1 MRRRVVLFLAILGP
15 GLIAGLSDDDPAGIT
30 TYAVMG
36 ADHGY
41 ALLWVLVVATAMLVL
56 YHLLGVRIGIATGQG
71 MIGLVRE
78 RYGIRIGGAILAC
91 LLIANL
97 GTLAAEYAG
106 IAAALGLVGVP
117 REVSVPAAA
126 IIITLLVIRSSF
138 HLVERILLALGAL
151 LASYILS
158 GLLAHPD
165 YSATLHAQM
174 EPGTSGHTGA
184 LITAVA
190 VVGTTIAPWGLS
202 FIQSYAVD
210 KRIKIEE
217 LKAENVDIVSGAV
230 LTGVVG
236 LFVII
241 ACAATLHVT
250 GTTIND
256 AADAAIALEPL
267 AGNLASALFGVG
279 LLAAGTLA
287 AAVVPLSTGYSVSEA
302 VGMEARIDD
311 SFREAPLFYG
321 TFVVMTALAA
331 LIVALPCIPLLPIL
345 FLSQVLNA
353 ILLVPIL
360 IALARIG
367 GDEQAM
373 GSLKVG
379 RTQEWLLWASAVGL
393 GITSVVLIATL
404 LLDLIP

>member
-1 MRRRVVLFLAILGP
+1 MRKRVALFLAILGP

-41 ALLWVLVVATAMLVL
+41 ALLWVLVVATGMLVL
-56 YHLLGVRIGIATGQG
+56 YHLLGVRIGVATGQG

-78 RYGIRIGGAILAC
+78 RYGVRIGGAILVC

-106 IAAALGLVGVP
+106 IAAALGMVGIP
-117 REVSVPAAA
+117 RELSVPAAA

-151 LASYILS
+151 LASYILA

-165 YSATLHAQM
+165 YGATLHGLM
-174 EPGTSGHTGA
+174 VPGTSGNTGA

-210 KRIKIEE
+210 KRIKAEQ
-217 LKAENVDIVSGAV
+217 LKVENVDIVSGAV
-230 LTGVVG
+230 LTGVIG
-236 LFVII
+236 LFVVV
-241 ACAATLHVT
+241 ACAATLHAT
-250 GTTIND
+250 GTSIEN

-267 AGNLASALFGVG
+267 AGNLAGTLFGVG

-331 LIVALPCIPLLPIL
+331 LIVALPFIPLLPIL

-360 IALARIG
+360 IALARVG
-367 GDEQAM
+367 GDERVM

-379 RTQEWLLWASAVGL
+379 RLQKWLLWAGAIGL
-393 GITSVVLIATL
+393 GITSAVLIATL

>member
-1 MRRRVVLFLAILGP
+1 MRKRVALFLAILGP

-41 ALLWVLVVATAMLVL
+41 ALLWVLVVATGMLVL
-56 YHLLGVRIGIATGQG
+56 YHLLGVRIGVATGQG

-78 RYGIRIGGAILAC
+78 RYGVRVGGGILAC
-91 LLIANL
+91 LLVANL

-106 IAAALGLVGVP
+106 IAAALGLVGIP
-117 REVSVPAAA
+117 RELSVPAAA

-158 GLLAHPD
+158 GLLAGPD
-165 YSATLHAQM
+165 YGATLHGLM
-174 EPGTSGHTGA
+174 VPGTSAQTGA

-190 VVGTTIAPWGLS
+190 VIGTTIAPWGLS

-210 KRIKIEE
+210 KRIKAET
-217 LKAENVDIVSGAV
+217 LKAENVDIVTGAV
-230 LTGVVG
+230 LTGVIG
-236 LFVII
+236 LFVVI

-250 GTTIND
+250 GTSIED

-267 AGNLASALFGVG
+267 AGGLASTLFGVG

-331 LIVALPCIPLLPIL
+331 LIVALPIIPLLPIL

-367 GDEQAM
+367 GDGRAM
-373 GSLKVG
+373 GALKVG
-379 RTQEWLLWASAVGL
+379 RIQQWLLWASAIGL
-393 GITSVVLIATL
+393 GITSAVLIATL

>member
-1 MRRRVVLFLAILGP
+1 MRSRLALFAAVLGP

-41 ALLWVLVVATAMLVL
+41 ALLWVLVIATGMLVL
-56 YHLLGVRIGIATGQG
+56 YHLLGVRIGVATGQG

-78 RYGIRIGGAILAC
+78 RYGVRAGGGILVC
-91 LLIANL
+91 LLVANL

-106 IAAALGLVGVP
+106 IAAALGLVGIP
-117 REVSVPAAA
+117 RAISAPAAA
-126 IIITLLVIRSSF
+126 IIISLLVVRSSF
-138 HLVERILLALGAL
+138 HLVERVLLALGAL
-151 LASYILS
+151 LSAYVLS

-165 YSATLHAQM
+165 YGSTLHGLVV
-174 EPGTSGHTGA
+174 PGTSGHSGA

-210 KRIKIEE
+210 KRIKAEQ
-217 LKAENVDIVSGAV
+217 LRLENVDIVTGAV
-230 LTGVVG
+230 LTGVIG
-236 LFVII
+236 LFVIV
-241 ACAATLHVT
+241 ACAATLHAT
-250 GTTIND
+250 GRSIED

-267 AGNLASALFGVG
+267 AGGLASTLFGVG

-287 AAVVPLSTGYSVSEA
+287 AAVVALSSGYSLAEA
-302 VGMEARIDD
+302 VGTEARVDEGL
-311 SFREAPLFYG
+311 REAPLFYG
-321 TFVVMTALAA
+321 TFLAMTALAA
-331 LIVALPCIPLLPIL
+331 LLVALPFVPLLPIL

-360 IALARIG
+360 VALARIG
-367 GDEQAM
+367 GDHRTM
-373 GSLKVG
+373 GNLRVG
-379 RTQEWLLWASAVGL
+379 RTQSALLWAGAIGL
-393 GITSVVLIATL
+393 GVASALLVATL
-404 LLDLIP
+404 LWDAVA

>member
-1 MRRRVVLFLAILGP
+1 MRRRLVLFAAVLGP

-41 ALLWVLVVATAMLVL
+41 ALLWVLVIATGMLVL
-56 YHLLGVRIGIATGQG
+56 YHLLGVRIGVATGQG

-78 RYGIRIGGAILAC
+78 RYGVRIGGAILAC
-91 LLIANL
+91 LLVANL

-117 REVSVPAAA
+117 RAISAPAAA
-126 IIITLLVIRSSF
+126 IIISTLVVRSSF
-138 HLVERILLALGAL
+138 HLVERVLLALGAL
-151 LASYILS
+151 LAAYVLS
-158 GLLAHPD
+158 GLLAGPD
-165 YSATLHAQM
+165 YSATLHGLVV
-174 EPGTSGHTGA
+174 PGTSGHSGA

-210 KRIKIEE
+210 KRIKADE
-217 LKAENVDIVSGAV
+217 LRAEDVDIVSGAV
-230 LTGVVG
+230 LTGVIG
-236 LFVII
+236 MFVIV
-241 ACAATLHVT
+241 ACAATLHAT
-250 GTTIND
+250 GRSIED

-267 AGNLASALFGVG
+267 AGSLASTLFGVG

-287 AAVVPLSTGYSVSEA
+287 AAVVALSSGYSMAEA
-302 VGMEARIDD
+302 MGTEARVDEGL
-311 SFREAPLFYG
+311 REAPLFYG
-321 TFVVMTALAA
+321 TFLVMTALAA
-331 LIVALPCIPLLPIL
+331 LLVALPFVPLLPIL

-367 GDEQAM
+367 GDTRLM
-373 GSLKVG
+373 GALAVG
-379 RTQEWLLWASAVGL
+379 RTQQGLLWASAIGL
-393 GITSVVLIATL
+393 GITSAVLLATL
-404 LLDLIP
+404 AWTIVA

>member
-1 MRRRVVLFLAILGP
+1 MRRRLVLFLAVLGP

-41 ALLWVLVVATAMLVL
+41 ALLWVLVVATGMLVL
-56 YHLLGVRIGIATGQG
+56 YHLLGVRIGVATGQG

-78 RYGIRIGGAILAC
+78 RYGVRVGGGILAC

-106 IAAALGLVGVP
+106 IAAALGLVGIP

-126 IIITLLVIRSSF
+126 IIITLLVVRSSF
-138 HLVERILLALGAL
+138 HIVERILLALGAL
-151 LASYILS
+151 LASYVLS
-158 GLLAHPD
+158 GLLAHPN
-165 YSATLHAQM
+165 YSETLHGLLV
-174 EPGTSGHTGA
+174 PGTSGGEGA

-190 VVGTTIAPWGLS
+190 VIGTTIAPWGLS

-210 KRIKIEE
+210 KRIKPEE
-217 LKAENVDIVSGAV
+217 LRTENVDIVSGAV
-230 LTGVVG
+230 LTGVIG
-236 LFVII
+236 MFVII

-250 GTTIND
+250 GKSIQD

-287 AAVVPLSTGYSVSEA
+287 AAVVPLSTGYSVAEA
-302 VGMEARIDD
+302 VGVEARIDD
-311 SFREAPLFYG
+311 SFREARIFYG
-321 TFVVMTALAA
+321 TFIVMTALAA
-331 LIVALPCIPLLPIL
+331 LLVALPFIPLLPIL

-367 GDEQAM
+367 GDGRVM
-373 GSLKVG
+373 GILRVG
-379 RTQEWLLWASAVGL
+379 RSQQWLLWASAIGL
-393 GITSVVLIATL
+393 GITSAVLIGTL
-404 LLDLIP
+404 LFDLVP

>member
-1 MRRRVVLFLAILGP
+1 MRRRLVLFLAVLGP

-41 ALLWVLVVATAMLVL
+41 ALLWVLVVATGMLVL
-56 YHLLGVRIGIATGQG
+56 YHLLGVRIGVATGQG

-78 RYGIRIGGAILAC
+78 RYGVRVGGGILAC

-106 IAAALGLVGVP
+106 IAAALGLVGIP

-126 IIITLLVIRSSF
+126 IIITLLVVRSSF
-138 HLVERILLALGAL
+138 HIVERILLALGAL
-151 LASYILS
+151 LASYVLS
-158 GLLAHPD
+158 GLLAHPN
-165 YSATLHAQM
+165 YSETLHGLLV
-174 EPGTSGHTGA
+174 PGTSGGEGA

-190 VVGTTIAPWGLS
+190 VIGTTIAPWGLS

-210 KRIKIEE
+210 KRIKPEE
-217 LKAENVDIVSGAV
+217 LRTENVDIVSGAV
-230 LTGVVG
+230 LTGVIG
-236 LFVII
+236 MFVII

-250 GTTIND
+250 GKSIQD

-287 AAVVPLSTGYSVSEA
+287 AAVVPLSTGYSVAEA
-302 VGMEARIDD
+302 VGVEARIDD
-311 SFREAPLFYG
+311 SFREARIFYG
-321 TFVVMTALAA
+321 TFIVMTALAA
-331 LIVALPCIPLLPIL
+331 LLVALPFIPLLPIL

-367 GDEQAM
+367 GDGRVM
-373 GSLKVG
+373 GILRVG
-379 RTQEWLLWASAVGL
+379 RSQQWLLWASAIGL
-393 GITSVVLIATL
+393 GITSAVLIGTL
-404 LLDLIP
+404 LLDLVP

>member
-1 MRRRVVLFLAILGP
+1 MRRRLVLFAAVLGP

-41 ALLWVLVVATAMLVL
+41 ALLWVLVIATGMLVL
-56 YHLLGVRIGIATGQG
+56 YHLLGVRIGVATGQG

-78 RYGIRIGGAILAC
+78 RYGVRIGGAILAC
-91 LLIANL
+91 LLVANL

-117 REVSVPAAA
+117 RAISAPAAA
-126 IIITLLVIRSSF
+126 IIISTLVVRSSF
-138 HLVERILLALGAL
+138 HLVERVLLALGAL
-151 LASYILS
+151 LAAYVLS
-158 GLLAHPD
+158 GLLAGPD
-165 YSATLHAQM
+165 YSATLHGLVV
-174 EPGTSGHTGA
+174 PGTSGHSGA

-210 KRIKIEE
+210 KRIKADE
-217 LKAENVDIVSGAV
+217 LRAEDVDIVSGAV
-230 LTGVVG
+230 LTGVIG
-236 LFVII
+236 MFVIV
-241 ACAATLHVT
+241 ACAATLHAT
-250 GTTIND
+250 GRSIED

-267 AGNLASALFGVG
+267 AGSLASTLFGVG

-287 AAVVPLSTGYSVSEA
+287 AAVVALSSGYSMAEA
-302 VGMEARIDD
+302 MGTEARVDEGL
-311 SFREAPLFYG
+311 REAPLFYG
-321 TFVVMTALAA
+321 TFLVMTALAA
-331 LIVALPCIPLLPIL
+331 LLVALPFVPLLPIL

-367 GDEQAM
+367 GDTRLM
-373 GSLKVG
+373 GVLAVG
-379 RTQEWLLWASAVGL
+379 RTQRVLLWASAIGL
-393 GITSVVLIATL
+393 GVTSAVLIATL
-404 LLDLIP
+404 VWGVVA

>member
-1 MRRRVVLFLAILGP
+1 MRRRVALFLAILGP

-41 ALLWVLVVATAMLVL
+41 ALLWVLVIATGMLVL
-56 YHLLGVRIGIATGQG
+56 YHLLGVRIGVATGQG

-78 RYGIRIGGAILAC
+78 RYGVRVGGGILAC
-91 LLIANL
+91 LLVANL

-106 IAAALGLVGVP
+106 IAAALGLVGIP
-117 REVSVPAAA
+117 RELSVPAAA

-151 LASYILS
+151 LASYVLS

-165 YSATLHAQM
+165 YDATLHGLLV
-174 EPGTSGHTGA
+174 PGTSAQTGA

-210 KRIKIEE
+210 KRIKSET
-217 LKAENVDIVSGAV
+217 LKAENIDIVTGAV
-230 LTGVVG
+230 LTGVIG
-236 LFVII
+236 LFVVI

-250 GTTIND
+250 GTSIED

-267 AGNLASALFGVG
+267 AGGLASTLFGVG

-331 LIVALPCIPLLPIL
+331 LIVALPFIPLLPIL

-367 GDEQAM
+367 GDERAM
-373 GSLKVG
+373 GVLKVG
-379 RTQEWLLWASAVGL
+379 RIQRCLLWAGAIGL
-393 GITSVVLIATL
+393 GVTSAVLIATL
-404 LLDLIP
+404 LLGLIP

>member
-1 MRRRVVLFLAILGP
+1 MRRRIVLFAAVLGP

-41 ALLWVLVVATAMLVL
+41 ALLWVLVIATGMLVL
-56 YHLLGVRIGIATGQG
+56 YHLLGVRVGVATGQG

-78 RYGIRIGGAILAC
+78 RYGVRAGGGILVC
-91 LLIANL
+91 LLVANL

-106 IAAALGLVGVP
+106 IAAALGLVGIP
-117 REVSVPAAA
+117 RAISAPAAA
-126 IIITLLVIRSSF
+126 IVISLLVVRSSF
-138 HLVERILLALGAL
+138 HLVERVLLALGAL
-151 LASYILS
+151 LSAYVLS

-165 YSATLHAQM
+165 YGATLHGLVV
-174 EPGTSGHTGA
+174 PGTSGHSGA

-210 KRIKIEE
+210 KRIRAEQ
-217 LKAENVDIVSGAV
+217 LRLENVDIVSGAV
-230 LTGVVG
+230 LTGVIG
-236 LFVII
+236 MFVIV
-241 ACAATLHVT
+241 ACAATLHAT
-250 GTTIND
+250 GHSIAD

-267 AGNLASALFGVG
+267 AGGLASTLFGVG

-287 AAVVPLSTGYSVSEA
+287 AAVVALSSGYSMAEA
-302 VGMEARIDD
+302 IGAEARVDEGL
-311 SFREAPLFYG
+311 RQAPLFYG
-321 TFVVMTALAA
+321 TFLVMTALAA
-331 LIVALPCIPLLPIL
+331 LLVALPIVPLLPIL

-367 GDEQAM
+367 GDHRVM
-373 GSLKVG
+373 GPLRVG
-379 RTQEWLLWASAVGL
+379 RAQEALLWASAIGL
-393 GITSVVLIATL
+393 GITSAVLVATL
-404 LLDLIP
+404 LWGLIT

>member
-1 MRRRVVLFLAILGP
+1 VRRRITLFLAVLGP

-41 ALLWVLVVATAMLVL
+41 GLLWVLVVATGMLVL
-56 YHLLGVRIGIATGQG
+56 YHLLGVRIGAATGQG
-71 MIGLVRE
+71 LIGLVRE
-78 RYGIRIGGAILAC
+78 RYGVRVGGAILAC
-91 LLIANL
+91 LLVANL

-117 REVSVPAAA
+117 RQLSVPAAA

-138 HLVERILLALGAL
+138 HIVERILLALGAL

-158 GLLAHPD
+158 GLLAGPD
-165 YSATLHAQM
+165 YGATLHGLLV
-174 EPGTSGHTGA
+174 PGTSGQTGA
-184 LITAVA
+184 LVVAVA

-210 KRIKIEE
+210 KRIRPEQ
-217 LKAENVDIVSGAV
+217 LKLENVDIVSGAV
-230 LTGVVG
+230 LTGIVG

-241 ACAATLHVT
+241 ACAATLHAT
-250 GTTIND
+250 GTSIED

-267 AGNLASALFGVG
+267 AGGLASTLFGVG

-287 AAVVPLSTGYSVSEA
+287 AAVVPLSSGYSVSEA
-302 VGMEARIDD
+302 IGSEARIDD
-311 SFREAPLFYG
+311 SFRDAPIFYG
-321 TFVVMTALAA
+321 TFIAMTAAAA
-331 LIVALPCIPLLPIL
+331 LLVALPLIPLLPIL

-360 IALARIG
+360 ITLARIG
-367 GDEQAM
+367 GDARVM
-373 GSLKVG
+373 GTLRVG
-379 RTQEWLLWASAVGL
+379 RTQQGLLWVSALGLGVASAVL
-393 GITSVVLIATL
+393 LVTV

>member
-1 MRRRVVLFLAILGP
+1 MRKRVAIFLAILGP

-41 ALLWVLVVATAMLVL
+41 ALLWVLVVATGMLVL
-56 YHLLGVRIGIATGQG
+56 YHLLGVRIGVATGQG

-78 RYGIRIGGAILAC
+78 RYGVRIGGAILVC
-91 LLIANL
+91 LLVANL

-106 IAAALGLVGVP
+106 IAAALGMVGIP
-117 REVSVPAAA
+117 RELSVPAAA

-138 HLVERILLALGAL
+138 HLVERVLLALGAL
-151 LASYILS
+151 LASYILA

-165 YSATLHAQM
+165 YGATLHGLM
-174 EPGTSGHTGA
+174 VPGTSGNTGA

-210 KRIKIEE
+210 KRIKAEQ

-230 LTGVVG
+230 LTGAIG
-236 LFVII
+236 LFVVV
-241 ACAATLHVT
+241 ACAATLHAT
-250 GTTIND
+250 GTSIEN

-267 AGNLASALFGVG
+267 AGNLAGTLFGVG

-331 LIVALPCIPLLPIL
+331 LIVALPFIPLLPIL

-360 IALARIG
+360 IALARVG
-367 GDEQAM
+367 GDGRVM

-379 RTQEWLLWASAVGL
+379 RLQKWLLWAGAIGL
-393 GITSVVLIATL
+393 GITSAVLIATL

>member
-1 MRRRVVLFLAILGP
+1 MRRRLILFAAVLGP

-56 YHLLGVRIGIATGQG
+56 YHLLGVRIGVATGQG

-78 RYGIRIGGAILAC
+78 RYGVRIGGGILAC

-117 REVSVPAAA
+117 RELSVPAAA
-126 IIITLLVIRSSF
+126 IIITLLVVRSSF

-151 LASYILS
+151 LAAYILS

-165 YSATLHAQM
+165 YGATMHGLM
-174 EPGTSGHTGA
+174 VPGTSGHAGA

-210 KRIKIEE
+210 KRIKAEE
-217 LKAENVDIVSGAV
+217 LRAENVDIVSGAV

-236 LFVII
+236 MFVII
-241 ACAATLHVT
+241 ACAATLHAT
-250 GTTIND
+250 GTSIVD

-267 AGNLASALFGVG
+267 AGSLASTLFGVG

-287 AAVVPLSTGYSVSEA
+287 AAVVPLSTGYSMAEA
-302 VGMEARIDD
+302 IGMEARIDD

-331 LIVALPCIPLLPIL
+331 LIVALPFIPLLPIL

-367 GDEQAM
+367 GDERAM
-373 GSLKVG
+373 GSLRVG
-379 RTQEWLLWASAVGL
+379 RTQRALLWASAIGL

-404 LLDLIP
+404 ALDLVS

>member
-1 MRRRVVLFLAILGP
+1 VRKRVALFLAILGP

-41 ALLWVLVVATAMLVL
+41 ALLWVLVVATGMLVL
-56 YHLLGVRIGIATGQG
+56 YHLLGVRIGVATGQG

-78 RYGIRIGGAILAC
+78 RYGVRVGGGILAC
-91 LLIANL
+91 LLVANL

-106 IAAALGLVGVP
+106 IAAALGLVGIP
-117 REVSVPAAA
+117 RELSVPAAA

-158 GLLAHPD
+158 GLLAGPD
-165 YSATLHAQM
+165 YGATLHGLM
-174 EPGTSGHTGA
+174 VPGTSAQTGA

-190 VVGTTIAPWGLS
+190 VIGTTIAPWGLS

-210 KRIKIEE
+210 KRIKAET
-217 LKAENVDIVSGAV
+217 LKAENVDIVTGAV
-230 LTGVVG
+230 LTGVIG
-236 LFVII
+236 LFVVI

-250 GTTIND
+250 GTSIED

-267 AGNLASALFGVG
+267 AGGLASTLFGVG

-331 LIVALPCIPLLPIL
+331 LIVALPIIPLLPIL

-367 GDEQAM
+367 GDGRAM
-373 GSLKVG
+373 GALKVG
-379 RTQEWLLWASAVGL
+379 RIQQWLLWASAIGL
-393 GITSVVLIATL
+393 GITSAVLIATL

>member
-1 MRRRVVLFLAILGP
+1 VRKRVALFLAILGP

-41 ALLWVLVVATAMLVL
+41 ALLWVLVVATGMLVL
-56 YHLLGVRIGIATGQG
+56 YHLLGVRIGVATGQG

-78 RYGIRIGGAILAC
+78 RYGVRIGGAILVC
-91 LLIANL
+91 LLVANL

-106 IAAALGLVGVP
+106 IAAALGMVGIP
-117 REVSVPAAA
+117 RELSVPAAA

-151 LASYILS
+151 LASYILA

-165 YSATLHAQM
+165 YGATLHGLM
-174 EPGTSGHTGA
+174 VPGTSGNTGA

-210 KRIKIEE
+210 KRIKAEQ
-217 LKAENVDIVSGAV
+217 LKAENIDIVSGAV
-230 LTGVVG
+230 LTGVIG
-236 LFVII
+236 LFVVV
-241 ACAATLHVT
+241 ACAATLHAT
-250 GTTIND
+250 GTSIEN

-267 AGNLASALFGVG
+267 AGNLAGTLFGVG

-331 LIVALPCIPLLPIL
+331 LIVALPFIPLLPIL

-360 IALARIG
+360 IALARVG
-367 GDEQAM
+367 GDGRVM

-379 RTQEWLLWASAVGL
+379 RLQKWLLWAGAIGL
-393 GITSVVLIATL
+393 GITSAVLIATL

>member
-1 MRRRVVLFLAILGP
+1 MRKRVALFLAILGP

-41 ALLWVLVVATAMLVL
+41 ALLWVLVVATGMLVL
-56 YHLLGVRIGIATGQG
+56 YHLLGVRIGVATGQG

-78 RYGIRIGGAILAC
+78 RYGVRVGGAILVC
-91 LLIANL
+91 LLVANL

-106 IAAALGLVGVP
+106 IAAALGMVGIP
-117 REVSVPAAA
+117 RELSVPAAA

-151 LASYILS
+151 LASYILA

-165 YSATLHAQM
+165 YGATLHGLM
-174 EPGTSGHTGA
+174 VPGTSGNTGA

-210 KRIKIEE
+210 KRIKAEQ

-230 LTGVVG
+230 LTGVIG
-236 LFVII
+236 LFVVV
-241 ACAATLHVT
+241 ACAATLHAT
-250 GTTIND
+250 GTSIEN

-267 AGNLASALFGVG
+267 AGNLAGTLFGVG

-331 LIVALPCIPLLPIL
+331 LIVALPFIPLLPIL

-360 IALARIG
+360 IALARVG
-367 GDEQAM
+367 GDGRVM

-379 RTQEWLLWASAVGL
+379 RLQKWLLWAGAIGL
-393 GITSVVLIATL
+393 GITSTVLIATL

>member
-1 MRRRVVLFLAILGP
+1 MRRRVALFLAILGP

-41 ALLWVLVVATAMLVL
+41 ALLWVLVIATGMLVL
-56 YHLLGVRIGIATGQG
+56 YHLLGVRIGVATGQG

-78 RYGIRIGGAILAC
+78 RYGVRVGGGILAC
-91 LLIANL
+91 LLVANL

-106 IAAALGLVGVP
+106 IAAALGLVGIP
-117 REVSVPAAA
+117 RELSVPAAA

-151 LASYILS
+151 LASYVLS

-165 YSATLHAQM
+165 YDATLHGLLV
-174 EPGTSGHTGA
+174 PGTSAQTGA

-210 KRIKIEE
+210 KRIKAET
-217 LKAENVDIVSGAV
+217 LKAENIDIVTGAV
-230 LTGVVG
+230 LTGVIG
-236 LFVII
+236 LFVVI

-250 GTTIND
+250 GTSIED

-267 AGNLASALFGVG
+267 AGGLASTLFGVG

-331 LIVALPCIPLLPIL
+331 LIVALPFIPLLPIL

-367 GDEQAM
+367 GDGRAM
-373 GSLKVG
+373 GVLKVG
-379 RTQEWLLWASAVGL
+379 RIQRWLLWAGAIGL
-393 GITSVVLIATL
+393 GITSAVLIATL

>member
-1 MRRRVVLFLAILGP
+1 MRRRLALFAAVLGP

-41 ALLWVLVVATAMLVL
+41 ALLWVLVIATGMLVL
-56 YHLLGVRIGIATGQG
+56 YHLLGVRIGVATGQG

-78 RYGIRIGGAILAC
+78 RYGVRIGGAILAC
-91 LLIANL
+91 LLVANL

-117 REVSVPAAA
+117 RAIAAPGAA
-126 IIITLLVIRSSF
+126 IIISLLVVRSSF
-138 HLVERILLALGAL
+138 HLVERVLLALGAL
-151 LASYILS
+151 LAAYVVS
-158 GLLAHPD
+158 GLLAGPD
-165 YSATLHAQM
+165 YSATLHGLVV
-174 EPGTSGHTGA
+174 PGTSGHSGA

-210 KRIKIEE
+210 KRIKAEA
-217 LKAENVDIVSGAV
+217 LRLENVDIVTGAV
-230 LTGVVG
+230 LTGVIG
-236 LFVII
+236 LFVVI
-241 ACAATLHVT
+241 ACAATLHAT
-250 GTTIND
+250 GRSIED

-267 AGNLASALFGVG
+267 AGGLASTLFGVG

-287 AAVVPLSTGYSVSEA
+287 AAVVALSSGYSMAEA
-302 VGMEARIDD
+302 IGTEARVDEGL
-311 SFREAPLFYG
+311 REAPVFYG
-321 TFVVMTALAA
+321 TFLVMTALAA
-331 LIVALPCIPLLPIL
+331 LLVALPLVPLLPIL

-367 GDEQAM
+367 GDARAM
-373 GSLKVG
+373 GALRVG
-379 RTQEWLLWASAVGL
+379 RTQQGLLWASAIGL
-393 GITSVVLIATL
+393 GITSAVLLATL
-404 LLDLIP
+404 AWTIVS

>member
-1 MRRRVVLFLAILGP
+1 MRKRVALFLAILGP

-41 ALLWVLVVATAMLVL
+41 ALLWVLVVATGMLVL
-56 YHLLGVRIGIATGQG
+56 YHLLGVRIGVATGQG

-78 RYGIRIGGAILAC
+78 RYGVRIGGAILVC

-106 IAAALGLVGVP
+106 IAAALGMVGIP
-117 REVSVPAAA
+117 RELSVPAAA

-151 LASYILS
+151 LASYILA

-165 YSATLHAQM
+165 YGATLHGLM
-174 EPGTSGHTGA
+174 VPGTSGNTGA

-210 KRIKIEE
+210 KRIKAEQ
-217 LKAENVDIVSGAV
+217 LKVENVDIVSGAV
-230 LTGVVG
+230 LTGVIG
-236 LFVII
+236 LFVVV
-241 ACAATLHVT
+241 ACAATLHAT
-250 GTTIND
+250 GTSIEN

-267 AGNLASALFGVG
+267 AGNLAGTLFGVG

-331 LIVALPCIPLLPIL
+331 LIVALPFIPLLPIL

-360 IALARIG
+360 IALARVG
-367 GDEQAM
+367 GDGRVM

-379 RTQEWLLWASAVGL
+379 RLQKWLLWAGAIGL
-393 GITSVVLIATL
+393 GITSAVLIATL

>member
-1 MRRRVVLFLAILGP
+1 
-15 GLIAGLSDDDPAGIT
+15 
-30 TYAVMG
+30 MG

-41 ALLWVLVVATAMLVL
+41 ALLWVLVVATGMLVL
-56 YHLLGVRIGIATGQG
+56 YHLLGVRIGVATGQG

-78 RYGIRIGGAILAC
+78 RYGVRIGGAILVC

-106 IAAALGLVGVP
+106 IAAALGMVGIP
-117 REVSVPAAA
+117 RELSVPAAA

-151 LASYILS
+151 LASYILA

-165 YSATLHAQM
+165 YGATLHGLM
-174 EPGTSGHTGA
+174 VPGTSGNTGA

-210 KRIKIEE
+210 KRIKAEQ

-230 LTGVVG
+230 LTGVIG
-236 LFVII
+236 LFVVV
-241 ACAATLHVT
+241 ACAATLHAT
-250 GTTIND
+250 GTSIEN

-267 AGNLASALFGVG
+267 AGNLAGTLFGVG

-331 LIVALPCIPLLPIL
+331 LIVALPFIPLLPIL

-360 IALARIG
+360 IALARVG
-367 GDEQAM
+367 GDGRVM

-379 RTQEWLLWASAVGL
+379 RLQKWLLWAGAIGL
-393 GITSVVLIATL
+393 GITSAVLIATL

>member
-1 MRRRVVLFLAILGP
+1 MRRRLLLFAAVLGP

-41 ALLWVLVVATAMLVL
+41 ALLWVLVIATGMLVL
-56 YHLLGVRIGIATGQG
+56 YHLLGVRVGVATGQG

-78 RYGIRIGGAILAC
+78 RYGVRAGGAILAC
-91 LLIANL
+91 LLVANL

-106 IAAALGLVGVP
+106 IAAALGLVGIP
-117 REVSVPAAA
+117 RELAAPAAA
-126 IIITLLVIRSSF
+126 IAISLLVVRSSF
-138 HLVERILLALGAL
+138 HLVERILLALGSL
-151 LASYILS
+151 LAAYVLS
-158 GLLAHPD
+158 GVLAHPD
-165 YSATLHAQM
+165 YGATLHGLLV
-174 EPGTSGHTGA
+174 PGTSGHHGA

-210 KRIKIEE
+210 KRIRAEE
-217 LKAENVDIVSGAV
+217 LRTENVDIVTGAV
-230 LTGVVG
+230 LTGVIG
-236 LFVII
+236 MFVII

-250 GTTIND
+250 GRSIED

-267 AGNLASALFGVG
+267 AGGLASTLFGVG

-287 AAVVPLSTGYSVSEA
+287 AAVVALSSGYSLAEFMGTEA
-302 VGMEARIDD
+302 KVDD
-311 SFREAPLFYG
+311 GLREAPLFYG
-321 TFVVMTALAA
+321 AFLGMTAMAML
-331 LIVALPCIPLLPIL
+331 LVAVPVVPLLPIL

-360 IALARIG
+360 FALARIG
-367 GDEQAM
+367 GDRRAM
-373 GSLKVG
+373 GDLAVG
-379 RTQEWLLWASAVGL
+379 RAQKALLWGAAIGLGVTSAV
-393 GITSVVLIATL
+393 LIGTL
-404 LLDLIP
+404 LLGLA

>member
-1 MRRRVVLFLAILGP
+1 MRKRVALFLAILGP

-41 ALLWVLVVATAMLVL
+41 ALLWVLVVATGMLVL
-56 YHLLGVRIGIATGQG
+56 YHLLGVRIGVATGQG

-78 RYGIRIGGAILAC
+78 RYGVRIGGAILVC
-91 LLIANL
+91 LLVANL

-106 IAAALGLVGVP
+106 IAAALGMVGIP
-117 REVSVPAAA
+117 RELSVPAAA

-151 LASYILS
+151 LASYILA

-165 YSATLHAQM
+165 YGATLHGLM
-174 EPGTSGHTGA
+174 VPGTSGNTGA

-210 KRIKIEE
+210 KRIKAEQ
-217 LKAENVDIVSGAV
+217 LKAENIDIVSGAV
-230 LTGVVG
+230 LTGVIG
-236 LFVII
+236 LFVVV
-241 ACAATLHVT
+241 ACAATLHAT
-250 GTTIND
+250 GTSIEN

-267 AGNLASALFGVG
+267 AGNLAGTLFGVG

-331 LIVALPCIPLLPIL
+331 LIVALPFIPLLPIL

-360 IALARIG
+360 IALARVG
-367 GDEQAM
+367 GDGRVM

-379 RTQEWLLWASAVGL
+379 RLQKWLLWAGAIGL
-393 GITSVVLIATL
+393 GITSAVLIATL

>member
-1 MRRRVVLFLAILGP
+1 MRRRATLFLAILGP

-41 ALLWVLVVATAMLVL
+41 ALLWVLVVATGMLVL
-56 YHLLGVRIGIATGQG
+56 YHLLGVRIGVATGQG

-78 RYGIRIGGAILAC
+78 RYGVRIGGAILAC
-91 LLIANL
+91 LLVANL

-106 IAAALGLVGVP
+106 IAAALGLVGIP

-165 YSATLHAQM
+165 YGATVHGLM
-174 EPGTSGHTGA
+174 VPGTSGHAGA

-210 KRIKIEE
+210 KRIRAEQ
-217 LKAENVDIVSGAV
+217 LKAENVDIVTGAV

-250 GTTIND
+250 GTSIED

-267 AGNLASALFGVG
+267 AGGLASTLFGVG

-302 VGMEARIDD
+302 IGMEARIDD
-311 SFREAPLFYG
+311 AFREAPLFYG

-331 LIVALPCIPLLPIL
+331 LIVALPFIPLLPIL

-367 GDEQAM
+367 GDGRVM
-373 GSLKVG
+373 GSLRVG
-379 RTQEWLLWASAVGL
+379 RTQKWLLWASAIGL
-393 GITSVVLIATL
+393 GLTSAVLIGTL
-404 LLDLIP
+404 LLDLAP

>member
-1 MRRRVVLFLAILGP
+1 VRRRLALFLAVLGP

-41 ALLWVLVVATAMLVL
+41 ALLWVLVVATGMLVL
-56 YHLLGVRIGIATGQG
+56 YHLLGVRIGVATGQG

-78 RYGIRIGGAILAC
+78 RYGVRVGGLILAC
-91 LLIANL
+91 LLVANL

-117 REVSVPAAA
+117 RELSVPAAA
-126 IIITLLVIRSSF
+126 IIITLLVVRSSF
-138 HLVERILLALGAL
+138 HIVERILLALGAL
-151 LASYILS
+151 LASYVLS
-158 GLLAHPD
+158 GLLAGPD
-165 YSATLHAQM
+165 YSATLHGLLV
-174 EPGTSGHTGA
+174 PGSSGQTGA
-184 LITAVA
+184 LIAAVA

-210 KRIKIEE
+210 KRIKAEQ
-217 LKAENVDIVSGAV
+217 LKMENVDIVTGAV
-230 LTGVVG
+230 LTGVIG

-241 ACAATLHVT
+241 ACAATLHAT
-250 GTTIND
+250 GTSIED
-256 AADAAIALEPL
+256 AADAALALEPL
-267 AGNLASALFGVG
+267 AGGFASLLFGVG

-287 AAVVPLSTGYSVSEA
+287 AAVVPLSSGYSVAEA
-302 VGMEARIDD
+302 IGAEARIDD
-311 SFREAPLFYG
+311 SFRQAPVFYG

-331 LIVALPCIPLLPIL
+331 LLVALPFIPLLPIL
-345 FLSQVLNA
+345 FFSQVLNA

-367 GDEQAM
+367 GDDRVM
-373 GSLKVG
+373 GALRVG
-379 RTQEWLLWASAVGL
+379 RLQQGLLWCGAIGLGIASAV
-393 GITSVVLIATL
+393 LIVTL
-404 LLDLIP
+404 LLGLTP

>member
-1 MRRRVVLFLAILGP
+1 MRKRVALFLAILGP

-41 ALLWVLVVATAMLVL
+41 ALLWVLVVATGMLVL
-56 YHLLGVRIGIATGQG
+56 YHLLGVRIGVATGQG

-78 RYGIRIGGAILAC
+78 RYGVRIGGAILVC
-91 LLIANL
+91 LLVANL

-106 IAAALGLVGVP
+106 IAAALGMVGIP
-117 REVSVPAAA
+117 RELSVPAAA

-138 HLVERILLALGAL
+138 HLVERVLLALGAL
-151 LASYILS
+151 LASYILA

-165 YSATLHAQM
+165 YGATLHGLM
-174 EPGTSGHTGA
+174 VPGTSGNTGA

-210 KRIKIEE
+210 KRIKAEQ

-230 LTGVVG
+230 LTGVIG
-236 LFVII
+236 LFVVV
-241 ACAATLHVT
+241 ACAATLHAT
-250 GTTIND
+250 GTSIET

-267 AGNLASALFGVG
+267 AGNLAGTLFGVG

-331 LIVALPCIPLLPIL
+331 LIVALPFIPLLPIL

-360 IALARIG
+360 IALARVG
-367 GDEQAM
+367 GDERVM

-379 RTQEWLLWASAVGL
+379 RLQKWLLWAGAIGL
-393 GITSVVLIATL
+393 GITSTVLIATL

>member
-1 MRRRVVLFLAILGP
+1 MRRRVALFLAILGP

-41 ALLWVLVVATAMLVL
+41 ALLWVLVIATGMLVL
-56 YHLLGVRIGIATGQG
+56 YHLLGVRIGVATGQG

-78 RYGIRIGGAILAC
+78 RYGVRVGGGILAC
-91 LLIANL
+91 LLVANL

-106 IAAALGLVGVP
+106 IAAALGLVGIP
-117 REVSVPAAA
+117 RELSVPAAA
-126 IIITLLVIRSSF
+126 IIITMLVIRSSF

-151 LASYILS
+151 LASYVLS

-165 YSATLHAQM
+165 YDATLHGLLV
-174 EPGTSGHTGA
+174 PGTSAQTGA

-210 KRIKIEE
+210 KRIKAET
-217 LKAENVDIVSGAV
+217 LKAENIDIVTGAV
-230 LTGVVG
+230 LTGVIG
-236 LFVII
+236 LFVVI

-250 GTTIND
+250 GTSIED

-267 AGNLASALFGVG
+267 AGGLASTLFGVG

-331 LIVALPCIPLLPIL
+331 LIVALPFIPLLPIL

-367 GDEQAM
+367 GDGRAM
-373 GSLKVG
+373 GVLKVG
-379 RTQEWLLWASAVGL
+379 RIQRWLLWAGAIGL
-393 GITSVVLIATL
+393 GITSAVLIATL

>member
-1 MRRRVVLFLAILGP
+1 MRKRVALFLAILGP

-41 ALLWVLVVATAMLVL
+41 ALLWVLVVATGMLVL
-56 YHLLGVRIGIATGQG
+56 YHLLGVRIGVATGQG

-78 RYGIRIGGAILAC
+78 RYGVRIGGAILVC
-91 LLIANL
+91 LLVANL

-106 IAAALGLVGVP
+106 IAAALGMVGIP
-117 REVSVPAAA
+117 RELSVPAAA
-126 IIITLLVIRSSF
+126 IIITLLVVRSSF

-151 LASYILS
+151 LASYILA

-165 YSATLHAQM
+165 YGATLHGLM
-174 EPGTSGHTGA
+174 VPGTSGNTGA

-210 KRIKIEE
+210 KRIKAEQ
-217 LKAENVDIVSGAV
+217 LKVENVDIVSGAV
-230 LTGVVG
+230 LTGVIG
-236 LFVII
+236 LFVVV
-241 ACAATLHVT
+241 ACAATLHAT
-250 GTTIND
+250 GTSIEN

-267 AGNLASALFGVG
+267 AGNLAGTLFGVG

-331 LIVALPCIPLLPIL
+331 LIVALPFIPLLPIL

-360 IALARIG
+360 IALARVG
-367 GDEQAM
+367 GDGRVM

-379 RTQEWLLWASAVGL
+379 RLQKWLLWAGAIGL
-393 GITSVVLIATL
+393 GITSAVLIATL

>member
-1 MRRRVVLFLAILGP
+1 VRRRVVLFLAVLGP

-56 YHLLGVRIGIATGQG
+56 YHLLGVRIGVATGQG

-91 LLIANL
+91 LVIANL

-106 IAAALGLVGVP
+106 IAAALGLVGIP
-117 REVSVPAAA
+117 RELSVPAAA

-165 YSATLHAQM
+165 YSATLHGLM
-174 EPGTSGHTGA
+174 VPGTSGHTGA

-210 KRIKIEE
+210 KRIEAEE

-241 ACAATLHVT
+241 ACAATLHAT
-250 GTTIND
+250 GTSIVD

-267 AGNLASALFGVG
+267 AGSLASTLFGVG

-302 VGMEARIDD
+302 IGMEARIDD
-311 SFREAPLFYG
+311 SLREAPLFYG
-321 TFVVMTALAA
+321 TFIVMTALAA
-331 LIVALPCIPLLPIL
+331 LIVALPVIPLLPIL

-367 GDEQAM
+367 GDERAM
-373 GSLKVG
+373 GLLRVG
-379 RTQEWLLWASAVGL
+379 RSQQVLLWASAIGL
-393 GITSVVLIATL
+393 GVTSLVLIATL
-404 LLDLIP
+404 VLDLVP

>member
-1 MRRRVVLFLAILGP
+1 MRRRLILFAAVLGP

-56 YHLLGVRIGIATGQG
+56 YHLLGVRIGVATGQG

-78 RYGIRIGGAILAC
+78 RYGVRIGGGILAC
-91 LLIANL
+91 LLVANL

-117 REVSVPAAA
+117 RELSVPAAA
-126 IIITLLVIRSSF
+126 IIITLLVVRSSF

-151 LASYILS
+151 LAAYILS

-165 YSATLHAQM
+165 YGATMHGLM
-174 EPGTSGHTGA
+174 VPGTSGHAGA

-210 KRIKIEE
+210 KRIKAEE
-217 LKAENVDIVSGAV
+217 LRAENVDIVSGAV

-236 LFVII
+236 MFVII
-241 ACAATLHVT
+241 ACAATLHAT
-250 GTTIND
+250 GTSIVD

-267 AGNLASALFGVG
+267 AGSLASTLFGVG

-287 AAVVPLSTGYSVSEA
+287 AAVVPLSTGYSMAEA
-302 VGMEARIDD
+302 IGMEARIDD

-331 LIVALPCIPLLPIL
+331 LIVALPFIPLLPIL

-367 GDEQAM
+367 GDERAM
-373 GSLKVG
+373 GSLRVG
-379 RTQEWLLWASAVGL
+379 RTQRALLWASAIGL

-404 LLDLIP
+404 ALDLVS

>member
-1 MRRRVVLFLAILGP
+1 VRKRVALFLAILGP

-41 ALLWVLVVATAMLVL
+41 ALLWVLVVATGMLVL
-56 YHLLGVRIGIATGQG
+56 YHLLGVRIGVATGQG

-78 RYGIRIGGAILAC
+78 RYGVRVGGAILVC
-91 LLIANL
+91 LLVANL

-106 IAAALGLVGVP
+106 IAAALGMVGIP
-117 REVSVPAAA
+117 RELSVPAAA

-151 LASYILS
+151 LASYILA

-165 YSATLHAQM
+165 YGATLHGLM
-174 EPGTSGHTGA
+174 VPGTSGNTGA

-210 KRIKIEE
+210 KRIKAEQ
-217 LKAENVDIVSGAV
+217 LKVENVDIVSGAV

-236 LFVII
+236 LFVVI
-241 ACAATLHVT
+241 ACAATLHAT
-250 GTTIND
+250 GTSIEN

-267 AGNLASALFGVG
+267 AGNLAGALFGVG

-331 LIVALPCIPLLPIL
+331 LIVALPFIPLLPIL

-360 IALARIG
+360 IALARVG
-367 GDEQAM
+367 GDERVM

-379 RTQEWLLWASAVGL
+379 RLQKWLLWAGAIGL
-393 GITSVVLIATL
+393 GITSIVLIATL

>member
-1 MRRRVVLFLAILGP
+1 MRRRLAVFLAILGP

-41 ALLWVLVVATAMLVL
+41 ALLWVLVVATGMLVL
-56 YHLLGVRIGIATGQG
+56 YHLLGVRIGVATGQG

-78 RYGIRIGGAILAC
+78 RYGVRVGGGILAC
-91 LLIANL
+91 LLVANL

-106 IAAALGLVGVP
+106 IAAALGLVGIP
-117 REVSVPAAA
+117 RELSVPAAA
-126 IIITLLVIRSSF
+126 IIITLLVVRSSF

-158 GLLAHPD
+158 GLLAGPD
-165 YSATLHAQM
+165 YGATLHGLM
-174 EPGTSGHTGA
+174 VPGTSAQTGA

-210 KRIKIEE
+210 KRIKAEA
-217 LKAENVDIVSGAV
+217 LKAENVDIVTGAV
-230 LTGVVG
+230 LTGVIG
-236 LFVII
+236 LFVVI

-250 GTTIND
+250 GTSIED

-267 AGNLASALFGVG
+267 AGGLASTLFGVG

-311 SFREAPLFYG
+311 AFREAPLFYG
-321 TFVVMTALAA
+321 TFVAMTALAA
-331 LIVALPCIPLLPIL
+331 LIVALPFIPLLPIL

-367 GDEQAM
+367 GDQRAM
-373 GSLKVG
+373 GALRVG
-379 RTQEWLLWASAVGL
+379 RIQQWLLWAGAIGL
-393 GITSVVLIATL
+393 GVTSAMLIATL

>member
-1 MRRRVVLFLAILGP
+1 LLFAAVLGP

-41 ALLWVLVVATAMLVL
+41 ALLWVLVVATGMLVL
-56 YHLLGVRIGIATGQG
+56 YHLLGVRIGVATGQG

-78 RYGIRIGGAILAC
+78 RYGVRVGSGILAC
-91 LLIANL
+91 LLVANL

-106 IAAALGLVGVP
+106 IAAALGLVGIP
-117 REVSVPAAA
+117 RELSVPAAA
-126 IIITLLVIRSSF
+126 IIITLLVVRSSF

-165 YSATLHAQM
+165 YGATLDGIVF
-174 EPGTSGHTGA
+174 PGTSGHEGA

-210 KRIKIEE
+210 KRIKADE
-217 LKAENVDIVSGAV
+217 LRAEDVDIVSGAV

-241 ACAATLHVT
+241 ACAATLHAT
-250 GTTIND
+250 GTSIAD

-267 AGNLASALFGVG
+267 AGGLASTLFGVG

-287 AAVVPLSTGYSVSEA
+287 AAVVPLSTGYSMAEA

-311 SFREAPLFYG
+311 SLREAPLFYG
-321 TFVVMTALAA
+321 TFIAMTALAA
-331 LIVALPCIPLLPIL
+331 LIVALPFIPLLPIL

-353 ILLVPIL
+353 VLLVPIL

-367 GDEQAM
+367 GDERAM
-373 GSLKVG
+373 GPLRVG
-379 RTQEWLLWASAVGL
+379 RAQAGLLWASAIGL
-393 GITSVVLIATL
+393 GITSAVLIGTL
-404 LLDLIP
+404 MLDLLP